1 MGDRSR
7 SYPAVVEL
15 TRARLLESIREP
27 EALFWMFV
35 FPVLMALALGIA
47 FPARTVDPVIVG
59 LVAGERAAATAEALS
74 RVPGVE
80 VQVLSREAAD
90 LALSR
95 ATVQI
100 VVEPGAPPAYR
111 YDPARAEGRLARRVF
126 DHALQR
132 AAGREDAW
140 AAREVTATTVGAR
153 YIDWLIPGLLGMTV
167 MSTGLWGVGFSVVQA
182 RTRKLLKRL
191 VATPMRR
198 RDYLLAQGLSR
209 LVFLVLEAAV
219 LLAFGA
225 WVFGVPMYGSWVVL
239 GLVTLL
245 GASTFVAIGLL
256 AASRARTVEAL
267 SGLLNLITLP
277 MWILSGVFF
286 SSSNFPLWLQPFI
299 QALPLTALNDALRL
313 VMLEG
318 GSWAVIAGDV
328 GLLSAWALGSFGLAL
343 FLFRWR

>member
-1 MGDRSR
+1 MPDRSR
-7 SYPAVVEL
+7 SYPAVIEL

-35 FPVLMALALGIA
+35 FPVLMALALGVA
-47 FPARTVDPVIVG
+47 FPARLVDPVVVG
-59 LVAGERAAATAEALS
+59 LVAGERSSDTAEILA
-74 RVPGVE
+74 RVAGIE
-80 VQVLSREAAD
+80 VQVLPREAAE

-95 ATVQI
+95 ATVHI
-100 VVEPGAPPAYR
+100 VVEPGVPPVYR
-111 YDPARAEGRLARRVF
+111 YDPARGEGRLARRVV
-126 DHALQR
+126 DDALQR
-132 AAGREDAW
+132 AAGRADAW
-140 AAREVTATTVGAR
+140 AAREVTATTAGAR

-191 VATPMRR
+191 IATPMRR

-225 WVFGVPMYGSWVVL
+225 WVFGVPMRGSWIVL

-277 MWILSGVFF
+277 LWILSGVFF
-286 SSSNFPLWLQPFI
+286 SSSNFPAWLQPFI

-328 GLLSAWALGSFGLAL
+328 AIMLVWALGSFGLAL
-343 FLFRWR
+343 LLFRWR